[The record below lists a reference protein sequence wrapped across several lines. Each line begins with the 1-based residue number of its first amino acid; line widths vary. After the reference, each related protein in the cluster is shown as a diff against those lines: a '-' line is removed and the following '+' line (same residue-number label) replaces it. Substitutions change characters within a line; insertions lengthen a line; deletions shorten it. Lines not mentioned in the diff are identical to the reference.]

1 MCEYSKEELP
11 ESKKQIK
18 TYLQF
23 QLGHP
28 QYTTHCLKKM
38 DAGNYQQVP
47 VLKGYPIPRSDKIE
61 CQDKY
66 MIAMLA
72 LFKPWSHNEQSPLK
86 APQEAWNTAFNTWKD
101 TDLFKSHIKII
112 NNMQLLYESK
122 DAKLDYSAQRQKDWQ
137 SFPTN

>member
-1 MCEYSKEELP
+1 MCGYSKEELP

-18 TYLQF
+18 TYLRF
-23 QLGHP
+23 QSGHP
-28 QYTTHCLKKM
+28 QYITHCFKKM
-38 DAGNYQQVP
+38 NTGDNPRVP

-61 CQDKY
+61 HHEKY

-86 APQEAWNTAFNTWKD
+86 TPEETWDTAFNTWKN

-122 DAKLDYSAQRQKDWQ
+122 DAK
-137 SFPTN
+137 